1 MGQAEAVLLEGHHRV
16 AEEGIKMIKRLSK
29 EILFLSLTIGGTLL
43 VLITLSGS
51 TLKKGIYISIVA
63 LVAHLIGVAIED
75 WQQRNE

>member
-1 MGQAEAVLLEGHHRV
+1 
-16 AEEGIKMIKRLSK
+16 MIKRLSK

-63 LVAHLIGVAIED
+63 LASHLLGVAIED
-75 WQQRNE
+75 WQQRRE

>member
-1 MGQAEAVLLEGHHRV
+1 
-16 AEEGIKMIKRLSK
+16 MIKRLSK

-51 TLKKGIYISIVA
+51 TLKKGIYISAVA

>member
-1 MGQAEAVLLEGHHRV
+1 
-16 AEEGIKMIKRLSK
+16 MIRRLSK

-51 TLKKGIYISIVA
+51 TLKKGIYISAVA

-75 WQQRNE
+75 WQDRHE

>member
-1 MGQAEAVLLEGHHRV
+1 
-16 AEEGIKMIKRLSK
+16 MIKRLSK

-63 LVAHLIGVAIED
+63 LASHLLGGAIED
-75 WQQRNE
+75 WQERHE

>member
-1 MGQAEAVLLEGHHRV
+1 MAQAEAVPLEGHHRV
-16 AEEGIKMIKRLSK
+16 AEEGIQMIKRLSK

>member
-1 MGQAEAVLLEGHHRV
+1 
-16 AEEGIKMIKRLSK
+16 MIKRLSK

-63 LVAHLIGVAIED
+63 LVSHLLGVAIED
-75 WQQRNE
+75 WQERHE

>member
-1 MGQAEAVLLEGHHRV
+1 
-16 AEEGIKMIKRLSK
+16 MIKRLSARLSK
-29 EILFLSLTIGGTLL
+29 ELLFLSLTIGGTLL

-51 TLKKGIYISIVA
+51 TLKKGVYISAVA